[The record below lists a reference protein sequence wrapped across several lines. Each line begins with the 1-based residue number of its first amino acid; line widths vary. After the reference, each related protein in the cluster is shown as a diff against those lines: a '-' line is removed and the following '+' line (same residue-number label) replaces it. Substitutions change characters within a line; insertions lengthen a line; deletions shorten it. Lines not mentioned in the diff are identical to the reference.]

1 MSHFS
6 PTACVDY
13 FFNYFLMKGVLVT
26 IGLTA
31 AGVAGGLVLGMGI
44 ALLRMSANAV
54 FSGFARFYI
63 WFFRGTPL
71 LIQLVV
77 IYSGLPQ
84 LGIKFGVIT
93 CALVGL
99 ILNEAAYLAEIVR
112 SGFMAVS
119 AGQREAAWALSLPRW
134 TTFRRITLPQA
145 FRLMIP
151 PLGNSINSL
160 LKATSLASVI
170 SVEEIM
176 RRSDM
181 LMQEHF
187 QILEV
192 YAAATAYYLILTS
205 VWDMVQ
211 RRLEKH
217 FGRSSAVKSTRAAR
231 VAVPQASLEVEARA

>member
-1 MSHFS
+1 VKHFD
-6 PTACVDY
+6 PAAFVDY
-13 FFNYFLMKGVLVT
+13 LFNHFLLGGVLVT

-44 ALLRMSANAV
+44 ALIRMSPNPVLGAV
-54 FSGFARFYI
+54 ARFYI

-77 IYSGLPQ
+77 IYTGLPQ

-99 ILNEAAYLAEIVR
+99 ILNEAAYLAEIAR
-112 SGFMAVS
+112 SGFLAVS
-119 AGQREAAWALSLPRW
+119 PGQREAAWALGLPKW
-134 TTFRRITLPQA
+134 VTLRRIMLPQA

-192 YAAATAYYLILTS
+192 YAAATVYYLMLTS
-205 VWDMVQ
+205 VWDAVQ

-217 FGRSSAVKSTRAAR
+217 FGRSIAAVAVKALAKGQLPAAEISHGT
-231 VAVPQASLEVEARA
+231 Q

>member
-1 MSHFS
+1 MNHFN
-6 PTACVDY
+6 PAACVDY
-13 FFNYFLMKGVLVT
+13 FFNYFLMRGVLVT
-26 IGLTA
+26 IGLTV
-31 AGVAGGLVLGMGI
+31 AGGVGGLVLGMGI
-44 ALLRMSANAV
+44 ALMRMSSNPV
-54 FSGFARFYI
+54 LGSVARFYI

-84 LGIKFGVIT
+84 LGIKFGVLT

-134 TTFRRITLPQA
+134 VTFRRITLPQA

-181 LMQEHF
+181 LMQQHF

-205 VWDMVQ
+205 VWDAVQ

-217 FGRSSAVKSTRAAR
+217 FGRSTAAR
-231 VAVPQASLEVEARA
+231 SPRAVAKASSPQATLEARA

>member
-1 MSHFS
+1 MGHFDLAAS
-6 PTACVDY
+6 VDY
-13 FFNYFLMKGVLVT
+13 FLNYFLMRGVLVT

-31 AGVAGGLVLGMGI
+31 ASVVGGLIIGMGI
-44 ALLRMSANAV
+44 ALMRMSSNPV
-54 FSGFARFYI
+54 LNGFARFYT

-93 CALVGL
+93 CALIGL

-112 SGFMAVS
+112 SGFLAVS
-119 AGQREAAWALSLPRW
+119 AGQREAAWALSLSRW
-134 TTFRRITLPQA
+134 VTFRRITLPQA

-205 VWDMVQ
+205 VWDAVQ

-217 FGRSSAVKSTRAAR
+217 FSRSSAAKSPR
-231 VAVPQASLEVEARA
+231 VAAKAPSPQAGVEVRA

>member
-1 MSHFS
+1 MTHFS

-31 AGVAGGLVLGMGI
+31 AGVVGGLILGMGI
-44 ALLRMSANAV
+44 ALMRMSSNPV
-54 FSGFARFYI
+54 LSSFARFYT

-77 IYSGLPQ
+77 IYTGLPQ
-84 LGIKFGVIT
+84 FGIKFDVIT
-93 CALVGL
+93 CALIGL

-119 AGQREAAWALSLPRW
+119 AGQREAAWALSLSRW
-134 TTFRRITLPQA
+134 VTFRRITLPQA

-205 VWDMVQ
+205 VWDAVQ

-217 FGRSSAVKSTRAAR
+217 FSRSSAAKTPRA
-231 VAVPQASLEVEARA
+231 VAKPPSPQAVLEVRA

>member
-1 MSHFS
+1 MTHFDVA
-6 PTACVDY
+6 ACADY
-13 FFNYFLMKGVLVT
+13 LVNRFLLGGVAVT
-26 IGLTA
+26 IELTA
-31 AGVAGGLVLGMGI
+31 AGVVGGLVLGMGI
-44 ALLRMSANAV
+44 ALMRMSSNPALA
-54 FSGFARFYI
+54 GFARFYI

-77 IYSGLPQ
+77 IYTGLPQ
-84 LGIKFGVIT
+84 FGVKFGVIT
-93 CALVGL
+93 SALIGL
-99 ILNEAAYLAEIVR
+99 IINEAAYLAEIVR
-112 SGFMAVS
+112 SGFLSVPP
-119 AGQREAAWALSLPRW
+119 GQREAAWALGLSKSV
-134 TTFRRITLPQA
+134 TFRRVMLPQA

-192 YAAATAYYLILTS
+192 YAAATVYYLILTS
-205 VWDMVQ
+205 LWDVAQ
-211 RRLEKH
+211 RRLEKR
-217 FGRSSAVKSTRAAR
+217 FGRSLAIVAAKRRAKG
-231 VAVPQASLEVEARA
+231 

>member
-1 MSHFS
+1 MVMS
-6 PTACVDY
+6 P
-13 FFNYFLMKGVLVT
+13 NPVLKT
-26 IGLTA
+26 
-31 AGVAGGLVLGMGI
+31 VAVG
-44 ALLRMSANAV
+44 
-54 FSGFARFYI
+54 YI

-84 LGIKFGVIT
+84 LGIKFSVIT

-119 AGQREAAWALSLPRW
+119 AGQREAAWALSLSPW
-134 TTFRRITLPQA
+134 VTFRRVTLPQA

-170 SVEEIM
+170 SVEELM

-205 VWDMVQ
+205 VWDAIQ

-217 FGRSSAVKSTRAAR
+217 FGRSSAAKSRRIAATAP
-231 VAVPQASLEVEARA
+231 VAQTSVEARA

>member
-1 MSHFS
+1 
-6 PTACVDY
+6 
-13 FFNYFLMKGVLVT
+13 
-26 IGLTA
+26 
-31 AGVAGGLVLGMGI
+31 
-44 ALLRMSANAV
+44 
-54 FSGFARFYI
+54 
-63 WFFRGTPL
+63 

-84 LGIKFGVIT
+84 LGIKFSVIT

-119 AGQREAAWALSLPRW
+119 AGQREAAWALSLSPW
-134 TTFRRITLPQA
+134 TTFRRVTLPQA

-170 SVEEIM
+170 SVEELM

-205 VWDMVQ
+205 VWDAVQ

-217 FGRSSAVKSTRAAR
+217 FGRSSAAKSRR
-231 VAVPQASLEVEARA
+231 VAATAPVAQASLEARA

>member
-6 PTACVDY
+6 PAAAVDY

-31 AGVAGGLVLGMGI
+31 AAVVGGLVLGMGI
-44 ALLRMSANAV
+44 ALLRMQSNPV
-54 FSGFARFYI
+54 LSRVARFYI

-119 AGQREAAWALSLPRW
+119 AGQREAAWALSLSRW
-134 TTFRRITLPQA
+134 VTFRRITLPQA

-205 VWDMVQ
+205 VWDAVQ
-211 RRLEKH
+211 RQLEKH
-217 FGRSSAVKSTRAAR
+217 FGRSSAAKSPRAVGR
-231 VAVPQASLEVEARA
+231 VQVPRASLGARA

>member
-1 MSHFS
+1 VKHFDLA
-6 PTACVDY
+6 ACVGY
-13 FFNYFLMKGVLVT
+13 LFNHFLLGGVLVT

-44 ALLRMSANAV
+44 ALMRMSPNPALT
-54 FSGFARFYI
+54 GFARFYV

-77 IYSGLPQ
+77 IYTGLPQ

-93 CALVGL
+93 SALIGL

-112 SGFMAVS
+112 SGFLAVP
-119 AGQREAAWALSLPRW
+119 AGQREAAWALGLPKSV
-134 TTFRRITLPQA
+134 TLRRITLPQA

-192 YAAATAYYLILTS
+192 YAAATVYYLLLTS
-205 VWDMVQ
+205 LWDVVQ

-217 FGRSSAVKSTRAAR
+217 FGRSIAAAPAKVLGKGPLPSAEISPGT
-231 VAVPQASLEVEARA
+231 P

>member
-1 MSHFS
+1 MKHFD
-6 PTACVDY
+6 PAACVDY
-13 FFNYFLMKGVLVT
+13 LFNHFLLGGVLVT

-44 ALLRMSANAV
+44 ALMRMSPNPALT
-54 FSGFARFYI
+54 GFARFYI

-77 IYSGLPQ
+77 IYTGLPQ

-93 CALVGL
+93 CALTGL

-112 SGFMAVS
+112 SGFLAVP
-119 AGQREAAWALSLPRW
+119 AGQREAAWALGLPKSV
-134 TTFRRITLPQA
+134 TLRRITLPQA

-192 YAAATAYYLILTS
+192 YAAATVYYLMLTS

-217 FGRSSAVKSTRAAR
+217 FGRSIAAAPVKALAKGSSPAVEIPHAA
-231 VAVPQASLEVEARA
+231 Q

>member
-6 PTACVDY
+6 PSACVDY

-44 ALLRMSANAV
+44 ALMRMSTNPV
-54 FSGFARFYI
+54 LNGFAKGYI

-77 IYSGLPQ
+77 IYTGLPQ
-84 LGIKFGVIT
+84 LGIKFDVIT

-112 SGFMAVS
+112 GGFMAVS
-119 AGQREAAWALSLPRW
+119 PGQGEAAWALGLPKW
-134 TTFRRITLPQA
+134 VTFRRVTLPQA

-151 PLGNSINSL
+151 PLGNSVNSL

-192 YAAATAYYLILTS
+192 YAAATVYYLLLTS
-205 VWDMVQ
+205 AWDLVQ

-217 FGRSSAVKSTRAAR
+217 FGRSTAAR
-231 VAVPQASLEVEARA
+231 SQRTAAKAPVILEARA

>member
-6 PTACVDY
+6 PTAAVDY

-26 IGLTA
+26 IGLTVA
-31 AGVAGGLVLGMGI
+31 AVVGGLTVGMGL
-44 ALLRMSANAV
+44 ALLRMSSNPV
-54 FSGFARFYI
+54 LSGCSRFYI

-119 AGQREAAWALSLPRW
+119 AGQREAAWALSLSPLV
-134 TTFRRITLPQA
+134 TFRRVTLPQA

-205 VWDMVQ
+205 VWDAVQ

-217 FGRSSAVKSTRAAR
+217 FGRSSAARSRRAVPNPSSPRLTLEAR
-231 VAVPQASLEVEARA
+231 V

>member
-1 MSHFS
+1 MPHFNL
-6 PTACVDY
+6 TASVDY
-13 FFNYFLMKGVLVT
+13 FFNFFLMKGVLVT
-26 IGLTA
+26 IGLT
-31 AGVAGGLVLGMGI
+31 VAGRRWRAHSGDGHCADADVIQSCAQRFRPVLHLV
-44 ALLRMSANAV
+44 
-54 FSGFARFYI
+54 
-63 WFFRGTPL
+63 FRGTPL
-71 LIQLVV
+71 LHPARGA
-77 IYSGLPQ
+77 STAACRSWESSPS
-84 LGIKFGVIT
+84 VIT

-119 AGQREAAWALSLPRW
+119 AGQREAAWALSLSRW
-134 TTFRRITLPQA
+134 VTFRRITLPQA

-187 QILEV
+187 QILE
-192 YAAATAYYLILTS
+192 ALCG
-205 VWDMVQ
+205 
-211 RRLEKH
+211 RHRLLPDPH
-217 FGRSSAVKSTRAAR
+217 LALACGSA
-231 VAVPQASLEVEARA
+231 PP

>member
-6 PTACVDY
+6 PTAAVDY
-13 FFNYFLMKGVLVT
+13 FFNYFLLKGVLVT
-26 IGLTA
+26 IGLTVA
-31 AGVAGGLVLGMGI
+31 AVVGGLILGMGL
-44 ALLRMSANAV
+44 ALLRMSANRAL
-54 FSGFARFYI
+54 SGFAKFYI

-84 LGIKFGVIT
+84 LGIKFNVIT

-119 AGQREAAWALSLPRW
+119 AGQREAAWALSLSPW
-134 TTFRRITLPQA
+134 VTFRRVTLPQA

-205 VWDMVQ
+205 VWDAVQ

-217 FGRSSAVKSTRAAR
+217 FGRSSAARSGRAA
-231 VAVPQASLEVEARA
+231 AKASSPQLTLEARA

>member
-6 PTACVDY
+6 PTAAVNY

-26 IGLTA
+26 IGLTVA
-31 AGVAGGLVLGMGI
+31 AVIGGLILGMGI
-44 ALLRMSANAV
+44 ALMRMSPNPV
-54 FSGFARFYI
+54 LSGAARFYT
-63 WFFRGTPL
+63 WFFRGTL
-71 LIQLVV
+71 
-77 IYSGLPQ
+77 
-84 LGIKFGVIT
+84 T

-119 AGQREAAWALSLPRW
+119 AGQREAAWALSLSPW
-134 TTFRRITLPQA
+134 VTFRRVTLPQA

-170 SVEEIM
+170 SVEELM

-205 VWDMVQ
+205 VWDAVQ
-211 RRLEKH
+211 RRLERH
-217 FGRSSAVKSTRAAR
+217 FGRSSAAKSRRVVARAP
-231 VAVPQASLEVEARA
+231 VAQPSIEARA

>member
-1 MSHFS
+1 
-6 PTACVDY
+6 
-13 FFNYFLMKGVLVT
+13 MKGVLVT

-44 ALLRMSANAV
+44 ALMRMSKNPV
-54 FSGFARFYI
+54 LNGFARGYI

-77 IYSGLPQ
+77 IYTGLPQ
-84 LGIKFGVIT
+84 MGIKFDVIT

-112 SGFMAVS
+112 GGFMAVS
-119 AGQREAAWALSLPRW
+119 PGQGEAAWALGLPKW
-134 TTFRRITLPQA
+134 VTFRRVTLPQA

-151 PLGNSINSL
+151 PLGNSVNSL

-192 YAAATAYYLILTS
+192 YAAATVYYLLLTS
-205 VWDMVQ
+205 VWDIAQ

-217 FGRSSAVKSTRAAR
+217 FGRSTAAR
-231 VAVPQASLEVEARA
+231 SQRIVAKAAPVILEARA

>member
-6 PTACVDY
+6 PAACVDY
-13 FFNYFLMKGVLVT
+13 FFNYFLMRGVLVT

-31 AGVAGGLVLGMGI
+31 AGVVGGLMLGMGI
-44 ALLRMSANAV
+44 ALMRMSSNPV
-54 FSGFARFYI
+54 LSGMARFYV

-93 CALVGL
+93 CAVTGL

-119 AGQREAAWALSLPRW
+119 AGQREAAWALSLSRW
-134 TTFRRITLPQA
+134 VTFRRITLPQA

-205 VWDMVQ
+205 VWDAVQ

-217 FGRSSAVKSTRAAR
+217 FSRSTTARSPRAVAKAPS
-231 VAVPQASLEVEARA
+231 PQTGLEVRA

>member
-1 MSHFS
+1 
-6 PTACVDY
+6 
-13 FFNYFLMKGVLVT
+13 
-26 IGLTA
+26 
-31 AGVAGGLVLGMGI
+31 
-44 ALLRMSANAV
+44 
-54 FSGFARFYI
+54 
-63 WFFRGTPL
+63 
-71 LIQLVV
+71 
-77 IYSGLPQ
+77 
-84 LGIKFGVIT
+84 
-93 CALVGL
+93 
-99 ILNEAAYLAEIVR
+99 VR

-119 AGQREAAWALSLPRW
+119 SGQREAAWALSLPRW
-134 TTFRRITLPQA
+134 VTFRRITLPQA

-217 FGRSSAVKSTRAAR
+217 FGRSSAVKSARAAR
-231 VAVPQASLEVEARA
+231 VAAPQASLEVEARA

>member
-6 PTACVDY
+6 PSACVDY

-31 AGVAGGLVLGMGI
+31 AGVAGGLVLGMAI
-44 ALLRMSANAV
+44 ALMRMSGNAV
-54 FSGFARFYI
+54 LHGFARAYV

-77 IYSGLPQ
+77 IFTGLPQ
-84 LGIKFGVIT
+84 LGIKFDVIT

-119 AGQREAAWALSLPRW
+119 PGQSEAAWALGLPKSV
-134 TTFRRITLPQA
+134 TFRRVTLPQA

-151 PLGNSINSL
+151 PLGNSVNSL

-205 VWDMVQ
+205 LWDLAQ

-217 FGRSSAVKSTRAAR
+217 FGRSTAAR
-231 VAVPQASLEVEARA
+231 APRTLARAPVILEARA

>member
-1 MSHFS
+1 MTLFD
-6 PTACVDY
+6 PAACVDY
-13 FFNYFLMKGVLVT
+13 LFNRFLLGGVLVT

-31 AGVAGGLVLGMGI
+31 AAVVGGLVLGMGI
-44 ALLRMSANAV
+44 ALMRMSASPV
-54 FSGFARFYI
+54 LGGFARFYI

-77 IYSGLPQ
+77 IYTGLPQ
-84 LGIKFGVIT
+84 LGLKFGVIT
-93 CALVGL
+93 SALIGL

-112 SGFMAVS
+112 SGFLAVPP
-119 AGQREAAWALSLPRW
+119 GQREAAWALGLPKW
-134 TTFRRITLPQA
+134 VTLRRITLPQA

-187 QILEV
+187 QVLEV
-192 YAAATAYYLILTS
+192 YAAATIYYLILTS
-205 VWDMVQ
+205 LWDVVQ

-217 FGRSSAVKSTRAAR
+217 FGRSTVAAPLR
-231 VAVPQASLEVEARA
+231 VLQKI